1 MGGDIL
7 VPLAFFAMVTIIVV
21 FIARYRNRERMELI
35 KRGMN
40 PLPVVPGKGSL
51 LWGLLL
57 TFVGVAFSGAVL
69 VLGIGKEAL
78 MAGALAGSAGIALLL
93 YYRITIPDREKAE
106 ELHRA
111 MIAASAGRTQPVD
124 SSDEQSGEPSP

>member
-1 MGGDIL
+1 MVFEGIL
-7 VPLAFFAMVTIIVV
+7 VPLVFFAMTTVIVTY
-21 FIARYRNRERMELI
+21 IARYSYRERMELI

-40 PLPVVPGKGSL
+40 PLLEMPGKGSL

-69 VLGIGKEAL
+69 VLGIEKEAL

-93 YYRITIPDREKAE
+93 YYKFTIPDREKAE
-106 ELHRA
+106 ELYRA
-111 MIAASAGRTQPVD
+111 MIEASARKSQPDD
-124 SSDEQSGEPSP
+124 SFEEPSS